1 MVIIPG
7 MDIMNGMVTNAENIP
22 WIENVI
28 ANHDPVEVANL
39 WKSKGAKRLYIADLD
54 GSRYG
59 YPVSLDQVKDI
70 VDKVGIKVFLGG
82 GIRNSDNAKKVF
94 DIGVDKIVIGTNLA
108 LEPDFAKEMFQNYRE
123 NVIVALGNMHGFVAI
138 HDWTV
143 RSDETIY
150 DFAKRM
156 EGMGAKYIVYN
167 DIERKGAHGGPNLP
181 VIEEMLRTI
190 KDTTLIVGCGV
201 SSLGDIE
208 RLREL
213 NINACVMVTALYNKM
228 IDYNDAVLVG
238 NGTKDKFLNDIKKAL

>member
-59 YPVSLDQVKDI
+59 EPVSLNQVKDI
-70 VDKVGIKVFLGG
+70 VDNVGIKVFLGG
-82 GIRNSDNAKKVF
+82 GIRNADNAKRVF
-94 DIGVDKIVIGTNLA
+94 DIGVDKIVIGTSLA
-108 LEPDFAKEMFQNYRE
+108 LEPEFAQEMFDKYRE
-123 NVIVALGNMHGFVAI
+123 NVIVALGNLHGYVAI
-138 HDWTV
+138 QDWAV
-143 RSDETIY
+143 RLDETIFE
-150 DFAKRM
+150 FAKRM

-167 DIERKGAHGGPNLP
+167 DIDRKGAHGGPNLP
-181 VIEEMLRTI
+181 IIEKMHEIAKRI
-190 KDTTLIVGCGV
+190 TLIVGCGV

-213 NINACVMVTALYNKM
+213 NINACIMVTALYNKM

-238 NGTKDKFLNDIKKAL
+238 NGTKDKFLNDII